1 MNLKLE
7 LGVFMRNCIFVTL
20 EIILLSLVYLLSF
33 IPEECEWGGV
43 LGTILTE
50 FLISGLYFC
59 LVFGQKLRCKKKD
72 IGRIVKNIL
81 MNN

>member
-1 MNLKLE
+1 MIVYEK
-7 LGVFMRNCIFVTL
+7 CIFVTL
-20 EIILLSLVYLLSF
+20 GIILLSTTLVYLLSF

-59 LVFGQKLRCKKKD
+59 LVFGQKLRRKK
-72 IGRIVKNIL
+72 RI
-81 MNN
+81 